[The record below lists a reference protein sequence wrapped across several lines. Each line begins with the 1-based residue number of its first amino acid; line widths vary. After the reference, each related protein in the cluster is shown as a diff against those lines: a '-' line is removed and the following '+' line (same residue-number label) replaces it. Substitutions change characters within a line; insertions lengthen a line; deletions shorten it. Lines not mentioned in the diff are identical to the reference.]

1 MKVPR
6 WFVMVLLLLLPLAC
20 GLPTPSTPQP
30 TSPPAPTTALPT
42 SAVPTLT
49 TSAPPPGPTNT
60 QPPPPTPAGTLPTP
74 TATTPSRPEEAILIL
89 EPGPGSRVISPVR
102 VAGLADP
109 TFEQNLVVRILLDD
123 GTQIAL
129 TPTTIGAD
137 LGQRGP
143 FAVDVPFT
151 ITGERNAFI
160 QVYDQ
165 SARDGGIIHLETVGV
180 TLADSGPANI
190 VPGTVHPEQIHIQLP
205 LPGDTVSGGVA
216 HVEGFGLASF
226 EGTLVIE
233 VYDETGTMVGQE
245 PIIVQAP
252 DLGFP
257 GPFSADVAYNV
268 ASIGPGR
275 IVVRDPSVAFVGDYH
290 ISSVEI
296 TLAP

>member
-1 MKVPR
+1 
-6 WFVMVLLLLLPLAC
+6 
-20 GLPTPSTPQP
+20 
-30 TSPPAPTTALPT
+30 
-42 SAVPTLT
+42 
-49 TSAPPPGPTNT
+49 
-60 QPPPPTPAGTLPTP
+60 
-74 TATTPSRPEEAILIL
+74 
-89 EPGPGSRVISPVR
+89 VISPVH
-102 VAGLADP
+102 VAGFADP

-123 GTQIAL
+123 GTEIAL

-137 LGQRGP
+137 LGERGP

-151 ITGERNAFI
+151 IAGERNAFI

-165 SARDGGIIHLETVGV
+165 SARDGGIIHLASVGV
-180 TLADSGPANI
+180 TLAASGPANI
-190 VPGTVHPEQIHIQLP
+190 VPGTVRPEQIHIQLP
-205 LPGDTVSGGVA
+205 SPGDTVSGGVA

-233 VYDETGTMVGQE
+233 VYDENGSMVGQE

-268 ASIGPGR
+268 AASGPGR